1 MNPDDFEKRLQRQ
14 PLREI
19 PPEWREPDFAP
30 CLDDSPSSLVPL
42 PLNHQLS
49 TILWPNRKAWA
60 GLAAVWI
67 LIFALHL
74 AGRESTPMMATI
86 PAAASSNTIMTLKEQ
101 QKILVELM
109 GNNDPTDA
117 EKPRN
122 FPAQPHTERRRAT
135 SMA

>member
-1 MNPDDFEKRLQRQ
+1 MNPNDFEKRLQRQ
-14 PLREI
+14 PLRKI
-19 PPEWREPDFAP
+19 PSEWRNQILKSATP
-30 CLDDSPSSLVPL
+30 VPHVSRFTL
-42 PLNHQLS
+42 HSFLS
-49 TILWPNRKAWA
+49 TLLWPNPKAWA

-67 LIFALHL
+67 LIIALHV
-74 AGRESTPMMATI
+74 AGHESTPMMATI
-86 PAAASSNTIMTLKEQ
+86 SATSSSDTVITLKEQ

-109 GNNDPTDA
+109 GNNDSNDT